1 MNNSH
6 SEDKRNCTTANL
18 EYKKRKHQIVTPD
31 LAEAIV
37 DVRAFF
43 ENEKQQNKRIAV
55 NRVVERTA
63 QALQVLASTVVKVT
77 KKVNGGE
84 GFKVHDTRHHDMAVP
99 EKMVLVV
106 QATIMQMYK
115 EKIHV
120 TLDSLLLKLKS
131 QVATRQ
137 SAWHWARA
145 TLHRFLTN
153 KMSFF
158 TQIR

>member
-1 MNNSH
+1 MIDYVCMHFKN
-6 SEDKRNCTTANL
+6 K
-18 EYKKRKHQIVTPD
+18 
-31 LAEAIV
+31 
-37 DVRAFF
+37 
-43 ENEKQQNKRIAV
+43 KQQNKRNAV
-55 NRVVERTA
+55 NRDLKCTE

-99 EKMVLVV
+99 EKMVPVV
-106 QATIMQMYK
+106 QATIMEMHA
-115 EKIHV
+115 ENIHV

-153 KMSFF
+153 KMMY
-158 TQIR
+158 